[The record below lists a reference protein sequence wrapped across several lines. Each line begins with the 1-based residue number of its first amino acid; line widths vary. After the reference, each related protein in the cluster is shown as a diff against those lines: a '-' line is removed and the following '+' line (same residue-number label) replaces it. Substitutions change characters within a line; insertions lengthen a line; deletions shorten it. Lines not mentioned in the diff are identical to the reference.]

1 MSEGS
6 DEDPAACQPD
16 DQTRL
21 VGEAAYEH
29 NFQKPRRE
37 VFARFA
43 DSASQFR
50 VTANGFDEDAVRGGL
65 RVEYALSDRT
75 KLSAHYSAA
84 ISSSSEAARTFGGK
98 FQYRF

>member
-1 MSEGS
+1 MPEGN
-6 DEDPAACQPD
+6 DEDPAACQPG

-29 NFQKPRRE
+29 NIQKPRRE
-37 VFARFA
+37 VLTRLA
-43 DSASQFR
+43 DSASTFR
-50 VTANGFDEDAVRGGL
+50 VTAHGLDENAVPGGL

-84 ISSSSEAARTFGGK
+84 ISSSSEAAETFGGK
-98 FQYRF
+98 LQYRF